1 MSRLALITDHCTDGD
16 FTDKRYYFHIK
27 EACCNNYSIDPRLQT
42 AVFTTNGSMV
52 ESLYQFTPTG
62 ISYYYSKP
70 KAGVLPWSVDIS
82 FRLYKSK
89 LKHELLRVKSW

>member
-1 MSRLALITDHCTDGD
+1 MSQLALTTNQCIDGGD
-16 FTDKRYYFHIK
+16 FTDKMYSFHIK
-27 EACCNNYSIDPRLQT
+27 EACCNNSSIDLWLQ
-42 AVFTTNGSMV
+42 AAPQQEKHSTNTIHQS
-52 ESLYQFTPTG
+52 G

-70 KAGVLPWSVDIS
+70 KAGALPWSVDIS